1 MICNRCGQEIP
12 DHAKIC
18 DHCGA
23 EIMAARPAVEIQKPE
38 NVVTGTVGA
47 LLGAA
52 IGAVVIILLGRMGMV
67 AAASGIV
74 LAVCTLKGY
83 ELLGGRLTKKG
94 IAISVLLMLAVPYVA
109 DRIDWAFII
118 MEQAQSEGLD
128 WTFGECF
135 QVIPQLI
142 EEEIIEKDV
151 YITNL
156 VELYAFTGLGVV
168 ASLFGNKK
176 QKKSK

>member
-1 MICNRCGQEIP
+1 MICSRCGQEIP

-18 DHCGA
+18 DHCGG
-23 EIMAARPAVEIQKPE
+23 EILTATPAVEMQKPE

-52 IGAVVIILLGRMGMV
+52 IGAVVIILLSRMGVV
-67 AAASGIV
+67 AAVAGII

-94 IAISVLLMLAVPYVA
+94 IAISILVMLAVPYVA
-109 DRIDWAFII
+109 DRIDWAIAVL
-118 MEQAQSEGLD
+118 EQAQSEGLD

-135 QVIPQLI
+135 QVIPQMI

-156 VELYAFTGLGVV
+156 VKLYAFTGIGVL

-176 QKKSK
+176 KK